1 MKGRKIAI
9 IGGVA
14 GGASAAA
21 RLRRLDE
28 DAHIIIFERGGYI
41 SYANCGLPY
50 YVGGVIKDKRDLL
63 VQTPERMSKRFNI
76 DIRLNSEVEEIDLD
90 KKELIVL
97 NRMTGERYRES
108 FDKLILAP
116 GAEPARPPI
125 PGIEKA
131 NVFTVRD
138 IPRIYALKDYIDQ
151 AKPENAVVIGGGF
164 IGLEMV
170 ENLRMNGIKVSLVEM
185 LNQVMPPLDYDMAA
199 YLHRHLKE
207 HSVDLHLGD
216 GVISFDRDEK
226 HTIVNLKSGKQ
237 LKADMVILAVG
248 VRPETI
254 LAKKAGLEIGET
266 GGIKVNQHLQT
277 SHPDVYAIGDAI
289 EVVDLVNGR
298 PTLIPLAGP
307 ANKQG
312 RIAANHICGIEDT
325 YKATQGT
332 AIIKVFDM
340 VAACTGNNEKVLK
353 KYSIP
358 YLKSYTH
365 SGSHA
370 SYYPGATSM
379 AIKLLFSP
387 NDGKIL
393 GAQIVG
399 YEGVDKRIDVLAT
412 AIRTGMTVYD
422 LQELELAYAPPFSSA
437 KDPVNMAGYVASN
450 ILQGLHPVIHW
461 DGLDS
466 LDPQDTVLLDV
477 RTEAECKKRG
487 CIPGSINIPL
497 DSLRERIDEI
507 PKDKAIVIYCEVGL
521 RGYVAARILMQRGF
535 SRVFNLSG
543 GYSTY
548 SIAKHGLE

>member
-9 IGGVA
+9 VGGVA

-28 DAHIIIFERGGYI
+28 DAHIIIFEKGEYI

-50 YVGGVIKDKRDLL
+50 YVGGVIEDKDELL
-63 VQTPERMSKRFNI
+63 VQTPNKMARRFNI
-76 DIRLNSEVEEIDLD
+76 DVRVNNEVEDIDLGR
-90 KKELIVL
+90 KELVVL
-97 NRMTGERYRES
+97 NRVTGERYRES

-116 GAEPARPPI
+116 GAEPAKPPI

-138 IPRIYALKDYIDQ
+138 MPRIQALKDYIDRE
-151 AKPENAVVIGGGF
+151 KPDSAVVIGAGF

-170 ENLRMNGIKVSLVEM
+170 ENLRLNGIKVWLVEM
-185 LNQVMPPLDYDMAA
+185 LDQVMPPLDYDMAA
-199 YLHRHLKE
+199 YLHGHLRK
-207 HSVDLHLGD
+207 HSVELCLGD
-216 GVISFDRDEK
+216 GAVSFDRDERR
-226 HTIVNLKSGKQ
+226 TIVNLKSGKQ
-237 LKADMVILAVG
+237 IKADMVVLAVG
-248 VRPETI
+248 IKPEI
-254 LAKKAGLEIGET
+254 VLAKKAGLEIGQL
-266 GGIKVNQHLQT
+266 GGIKVNRHLQT

-298 PTLIPLAGP
+298 PTLMPLAGP

-332 AIIKVFDM
+332 AIVKVFDM

-353 KYSIP
+353 KYGIP

-365 SGSHA
+365 SASHA

-379 AIKLLFSP
+379 AVKLLFSP
-387 NDGKIL
+387 DDGKIL

-399 YEGVDKRIDVLAT
+399 YEGVDKRMDVLAT
-412 AIRTGMTVYD
+412 AIRAGMTVYD

-461 DGLDS
+461 DELDKLDS
-466 LDPQDTVLLDV
+466 ADTVLLDV
-477 RTEAECKKRG
+477 RTPAELKSTG
-487 CIPGSINIPL
+487 AIPGAINIPL
-497 DSLRERIDEI
+497 DSLRERVDEL
-507 PKDKAIVIYCEVGL
+507 PRDKTIVLYCQIGL
-521 RGYVAARILMQRGF
+521 RGYVAARVLMQRGF
-535 SRVFNLSG
+535 TRVFNLSG
-543 GYSTY
+543 GYTTY
-548 SIAKHGLE
+548 ITAKQKLK

>member
-9 IGGVA
+9 VGGVA

-28 DAHIIIFERGGYI
+28 DAHIIIFERGEYI

-50 YVGGVIKDKRDLL
+50 YVGGVIKNKNALL
-63 VQTPERMSKRFNI
+63 VQTPDRMAKRFNI
-76 DIRLNSEVEEIDLD
+76 DVRINSEVEDIDLD
-90 KKELIVL
+90 KKELTVL
-97 NRMTGERYRES
+97 NRVTGERYRES

-116 GAEPARPPI
+116 GAEPTKPPI
-125 PGIEKA
+125 PGIDKA

-151 AKPENAVVIGGGF
+151 FKPESAVVIGGGF
-164 IGLEMV
+164 IGLEMA
-170 ENLRMNGIKVSLVEM
+170 ENLRLNGLKVWLVEL

-199 YLHRHLKE
+199 YLHRHLRE
-207 HSVDLHLGD
+207 HSVELCLGD
-216 GVISFDRDEK
+216 GVVSFDRDQR

-237 LKADMVILAVG
+237 LKADMVVLAVG
-248 VRPETI
+248 IKPEVA
-254 LAKKAGLEIGET
+254 LARKAGLEIGET

-289 EVVDLVNGR
+289 EVVDLVTQR
-298 PTLIPLAGP
+298 PALIPLAGP

-312 RIAANHICGIEDT
+312 RIVANHICGIQDT

-340 VAACTGNNEKVLK
+340 VAACTGANEKTLQ
-353 KYSIP
+353 KYGIP
-358 YLKSYTH
+358 YLRSYTH

-370 SYYPGATSM
+370 SYYPGATTM

-387 NDGKIL
+387 GDGKIL

-412 AIRTGMTVYD
+412 AIRAGMTVYD

-461 DGLDS
+461 DDLDK
-466 LDPQDTVLLDV
+466 LDPRDTVLIDV
-477 RTEAECKKRG
+477 RTQAECKSIG
-487 CIPGSINIPL
+487 TIPGAINIPV

-507 PKDKAIVIYCEVGL
+507 PRDKTIVIYCQIGL
-521 RGYVAARILMQRGF
+521 RGYIAARILMQRGF
-535 SRVFNLSG
+535 TKVFNLSG
-543 GYSTY
+543 GYTTY
-548 SIAKHGLE
+548 SMAKQG

>member
-9 IGGVA
+9 VGGVA

-28 DAHIIIFERGGYI
+28 HAHIIIFERGQYI

-50 YVGGVIKDKRDLL
+50 YVGGVIKDRNELL
-63 VQTPERMSKRFNI
+63 VQTPERMAKRFNI
-76 DIRLNSEVEEIDLD
+76 DVRINSEVEDIDLER
-90 KKELIVL
+90 KELIVL
-97 NRMTGERYRES
+97 NRATGERYRES

-116 GAEPARPPI
+116 GAEPIKPPI

-131 NVFTVRD
+131 NLFTVRD
-138 IPRIYALKDYIDQ
+138 ISRIYALKDYIDKE
-151 AKPENAVVIGGGF
+151 KPDSAVVVGGGF
-164 IGLEMV
+164 IGLEMA
-170 ENLRMNGIKVSLVEM
+170 ENLRLNGIKVWLVEL
-185 LNQVMPPLDYDMAA
+185 LNQVMPPLDFDMAA
-199 YLHRHLKE
+199 YLHRHLRE
-207 HSVDLHLGD
+207 HSVELCLGD
-216 GVISFDRDEK
+216 GVVSFDRDEK
-226 HTIVNLKSGKQ
+226 QTIVNLKSGKQ
-237 LKADMVILAVG
+237 LKTDMVVLAVG

-254 LAKKAGLEIGET
+254 LAQKAGLEIGET

-289 EVVDLVNGR
+289 EVIDFVNGR
-298 PTLIPLAGP
+298 PALIPLAGP

-353 KYSIP
+353 KYGIP

-365 SGSHA
+365 AGSHA

-387 NDGKIL
+387 DNGKIL

-399 YEGVDKRIDVLAT
+399 HDGVDKRIDVLAT
-412 AIRTGMTVYD
+412 AIRAGMTVYD

-437 KDPVNMAGYVASN
+437 KDPVNIAGYVASN

-461 DGLDS
+461 DDLDK
-466 LDPQDTVLLDV
+466 LDRQYTVLLDV
-477 RTEAECKKRG
+477 RTPAECKATG
-487 CIPGSINIPL
+487 IIPGAINIPI
-497 DSLRERIDEI
+497 DSLRERIDEL
-507 PKDKAIVIYCEVGL
+507 PRDKTIVIYCQVGL
-521 RGYVAARILMQRGF
+521 RGYIATRMLMQRGF
-535 SRVFNLSG
+535 SRVYNLSG
-543 GYSTY
+543 GYITY
-548 SIAKHGLE
+548 SMAKQGQ